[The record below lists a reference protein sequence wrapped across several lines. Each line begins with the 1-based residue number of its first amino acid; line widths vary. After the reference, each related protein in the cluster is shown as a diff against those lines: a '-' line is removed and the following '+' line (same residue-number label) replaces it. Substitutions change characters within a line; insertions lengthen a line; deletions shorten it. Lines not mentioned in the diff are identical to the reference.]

1 MNIVEGQLELF
12 QDDVKIKHITLEL
25 IMEYVNRLCSTRR
38 VHRNLKWT
46 SPTILEQ
53 FLFDNEA
60 YGDEGMFYW
69 RDDLQESYYNYNDHG
84 CMPSL
89 WLPFYIEKEDERYFL
104 KVQEYPK
111 ANDGDSLLSWLK
123 FLHET
128 LFYPAGVYSIG
139 SFEIE
144 NADFDQKHSLM
155 FTKEGMSYKK
165 RSDWIVWD
173 YQPEKVYEYPIIFD
187 YISEFIE
194 KNNLETFDF
203 DETNYTWKKR
213 PLHLENS
220 YLQALQF
227 MQETQEHY
235 GTDWIEDDYD
245 GIIYQPEL
253 TRILFCEEDIAE
265 IDEDFLETSY
275 VGEYHDAIGSII
287 ENMDDLEDISII
299 DKYNLKKS
307 LANAIESEERFLYQN
322 TFYKKG
328 DDGKIQFVDE
338 ITMDIIKELGYS
350 VDDDEKLLLEL
361 KCNIV
366 SSAIRFLDYKMYMC
380 QKENGISISSE
391 KY

>member
-12 QDDVKIKHITLEL
+12 QEDVKIKHITLDL

-46 SPTILEQ
+46 SPKIREQ

-69 RDDLQESYYNYNDHG
+69 RDDLQETYYNFNDRG

-89 WLPFYIEKEDERYFL
+89 ILPFYIEKEENRYFL

-111 ANDGDSLLSWLK
+111 GNDGDSLKSWLR

-128 LFYPAGVYSIG
+128 LFYPARVYSVG
-139 SFEIE
+139 EFDIE
-144 NADFDQKHSLM
+144 NADFDQYHSLI
-155 FTKEGMSYKK
+155 FTQAGMSNKK
-165 RSDWIVWD
+165 RPDRIIWD
-173 YQPEKVYEYPIIFD
+173 SQETDISTYPIIFD
-187 YISEFIE
+187 YISEFIK

-203 DETNYTWKKR
+203 DETNYTWEKR
-213 PLHLENS
+213 PLHQENS

-235 GTDWIEDDYD
+235 GSWIEEDYE

-253 TRILFCEEDIAE
+253 TRILFCEEDITE

-275 VGEYHDAIGSII
+275 VGEYHDAIRSII
-287 ENMDDLEDISII
+287 ENTDDLDDISLI

-307 LANAIESEERFLYQN
+307 LANAMESEESNLYHN
-322 TFYKKG
+322 AFYKK
-328 DDGKIQFVDE
+328 DDNGNVEYINN
-338 ITMDIIKELGYS
+338 ITIDILKELGYS
-350 VDDDEKLLLEL
+350 VDDNEKLSLEL
-361 KCNIV
+361 KCSIV

-380 QKENGISISSE
+380 QKENVISISSE

>member
-1 MNIVEGQLELF
+1 MNVVEGQLELF
-12 QDDVKIKHITLEL
+12 QIEVKIKHITLEL

-46 SPTILEQ
+46 SPVIREQ

-60 YGDEGMFYW
+60 YGDEAMFYW
-69 RDDLQESYYNYNDHG
+69 RDDLEETFYNVNDRG
-84 CMPSL
+84 CLPSL

-111 ANDGDSLLSWLK
+111 ANDGDSLRSWLK

-144 NADFDQKHSLM
+144 NADFDQHHSLI

-165 RSDWIVWD
+165 RPDRIIWD
-173 YQPEKVYEYPIIFD
+173 SHETDISTYPIIFD
-187 YISEFIE
+187 YVSEFIE
-194 KNNLETFDF
+194 INALETFDF
-203 DETNYTWKKR
+203 DEKNYTWVKK
-213 PLHLENS
+213 PLNPENS
-220 YLQALQF
+220 YLNALKF
-227 MQETQEHY
+227 MEETQKHY
-235 GTDWIEDDYD
+235 GSWIEEDYD

-275 VGEYHDAIGSII
+275 VGEYHDAIRSII
-287 ENMDDLEDISII
+287 EDTDDLEEISLIS
-299 DKYNLKKS
+299 KYNLKKEF
-307 LANAIESEERFLYQN
+307 ANVMESEERFMYQN
-322 TFYKKG
+322 AFYKKD
-328 DDGKIQFVDE
+328 DDGKMQLIEE
-338 ITMDIIKELGYS
+338 IDMDILKELGYS
-350 VDDDEKLLLEL
+350 VGDDEKLSLEL
-361 KCNIV
+361 KCSIIF
-366 SSAIRFLDYKMYMC
+366 SAIRFLDYKLYKC
-380 QKENGISISSE
+380 NQENGISISSE